1 MGAAWGRKPVWLWR
15 SCLDRTGAQRPAGS
29 LAEGMPPPE
38 GHAAAR
44 GLSHDNPCGRARLQ
58 STPCSRQAPFPSLQ
72 HILPSLRILMV
83 CGMHSHASP
92 RSTGPSPAPVRMAQP
107 CPAESQVLRQ
117 IESQPGC
124 CGPRNDSP
132 KPGFPALLKVS
143 VESKMIHRPHQG
155 DRLEQDGR
163 GERA

>member
-1 MGAAWGRKPVWLWR
+1 
-15 SCLDRTGAQRPAGS
+15 
-29 LAEGMPPPE
+29 
-38 GHAAAR
+38 
-44 GLSHDNPCGRARLQ
+44 
-58 STPCSRQAPFPSLQ
+58 
-72 HILPSLRILMV
+72 MV

-92 RSTGPSPAPVRMAQP
+92 RSNGPSPAPVRMAQP